1 MFIVCGVVVFGI
13 FFSVLFASK
22 VRRVNEW
29 GLTVDFQTEDAK
41 SPLLRWGRS
50 IHATIQPSSHTA
62 IQPSCH
68 PSIHRLSNF
77 YGASKTP
84 REPMDKFDCRLVVEI
99 WQQNI
104 FVAKIYVALAI
115 LFCIIFTFIGFG
127 FKIFVLASFTGSI
140 DKERFNPWF

>member
-1 MFIVCGVVVFGI
+1 
-13 FFSVLFASK
+13 
-22 VRRVNEW
+22 
-29 GLTVDFQTEDAK
+29 
-41 SPLLRWGRS
+41 
-50 IHATIQPSSHTA
+50 
-62 IQPSCH
+62 
-68 PSIHRLSNF
+68 
-77 YGASKTP
+77 
-84 REPMDKFDCRLVVEI
+84 MDKFDCRLVVEI